1 MPKLITGRK
10 FRNVAVRTSTSGTA
24 PSVPTSRTNEKG
36 IGATGTGSKA
46 SRDDKTT
53 TSAPVAS
60 TNSTAEHMSIA
71 TSSMQSVVPDP
82 IPKVKHIEPPIT
94 TNSVAGLSKGQKK
107 RLIKREQ
114 YMKKERMILSTLKLR
129 KQEDQSKRIDGL
141 DALKEALL
149 DAVSTDNAA
158 ATSSSVSKRK
168 NAVDTNAN
176 STTGSHLNSLKSNS
190 SRQQL
195 LQREMIHMELVLQHP
210 TFQEDP
216 LATIREHL
224 QNTFQSSNGTS
235 SNSSSM
241 THKKINTSTDT
252 TAKKSDEMSTI
263 RKRKKN
269 HKFRA
274 TRTKRK

>member
-82 IPKVKHIEPPIT
+82 IPKVKHIEPPIA

-107 RLIKREQ
+107 RLVKREQ

-129 KQEDQSKRIDGL
+129 KQEEQSKRIDGL

-195 LQREMIHMELVLQHP
+195 LHKEMIHMELVLQHP

-235 SNSSSM
+235 SNSSTM
-241 THKKINTSTDT
+241 THKKINTSGAT
-252 TAKKSDEMSTI
+252 TTKSDVMTTI

>member
-36 IGATGTGSKA
+36 IGATGTGSKE
-46 SRDDKTT
+46 SRDDTTT

-60 TNSTAEHMSIA
+60 INSTAEHISIA
-71 TSSMQSVVPDP
+71 TSSTQSVVPDS
-82 IPKVKHIEPPIT
+82 IPKVKHSEAPIT

-129 KQEDQSKRIDGL
+129 KQDEQSKRIDGL

-149 DAVSTDNAA
+149 DAVTTDNAA
-158 ATSSSVSKRK
+158 ATPSSASKRK

-176 STTGSHLNSLKSNS
+176 STSHLNSLKSNS

-195 LQREMIHMELVLQHP
+195 LQREMMHMELVLQHP

-235 SNSSSM
+235 SSSSSM
-241 THKKINTSTDT
+241 NKKIINASTDT
-252 TAKKSDEMSTI
+252 TAKKSDEITTI

>member
-129 KQEDQSKRIDGL
+129 KQEEQSKRIDGL

-149 DAVSTDNAA
+149 DAVTTDNAA
-158 ATSSSVSKRK
+158 ATPSSASKRK

-176 STTGSHLNSLKSNS
+176 STSHLNSLKSNS

-195 LQREMIHMELVLQHP
+195 LQREMMHMELVLQHP

-235 SNSSSM
+235 SNSSTM
-241 THKKINTSTDT
+241 THKKINTSGAT
-252 TAKKSDEMSTI
+252 TTKSDVMTTI